1 MGWPVI
7 CTDIH
12 PYQNAPVTRLPNEP
26 EKWIKAIR
34 EQLAEPQALREAGLA
49 LQRWVRDGFI
59 LENHVASWF
68 AAYGPEGRRIPRL
81 KAYCQPAATLPA
93 RYFLKLKL

>member
-34 EQLAEPQALREAGLA
+34 EQLAEPPLREAGLA
-49 LQRWVRDGFI
+49 CSAGFAT
-59 LENHVASWF
+59 ASSS
-68 AAYGPEGRRIPRL
+68 
-81 KAYCQPAATLPA
+81 KTT
-93 RYFLKLKL
+93 